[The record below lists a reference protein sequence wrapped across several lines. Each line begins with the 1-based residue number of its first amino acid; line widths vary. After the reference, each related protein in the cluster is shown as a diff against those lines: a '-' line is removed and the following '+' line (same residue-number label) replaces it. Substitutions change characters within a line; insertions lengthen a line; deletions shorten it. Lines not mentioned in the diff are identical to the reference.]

1 MTCLPGTGGPSL
13 GLLLLGFGLLAIGF
27 ALVARKRGIRAMW
40 ASLVVVAMLTV
51 STLSTTDAHA
61 ADGPNGAGTSQ
72 DCPPGTGGGTG
83 SGDDGGDTG
92 SGDGDGTTTRY
103 DVTYAPGVGGTI
115 DGDTSQRVR
124 AGRDATP
131 VTAVPDA
138 SHRFTEW
145 SDGVTTALRQDRDVE
160 ADINVTAQF
169 ALRQYTLTYT
179 AGPGGTVGGT
189 SPQTVDHGTDGT
201 TVTAVP
207 NPGSTF
213 VRWSDGSTTNPRT
226 DEAVTADVEVT
237 AEFTTITYD
246 VTYAAGPGGSI
257 TGDADQT
264 VAHGSDAATVT
275 AVPDTGH
282 RFVQWSDSSTTNP
295 RTDAA
300 VVADISVTAE
310 FALITY
316 RLQYSA
322 GTGGSLTGDDDQS
335 VDHGSDG
342 TAVTAVPDEGH
353 EFLRWSDGSTTN
365 PRTDTNVTA
374 DASIAAVF
382 EINEYALTYAAGT
395 GGTLTGTASQ
405 TVEHGSDGTAVT
417 AVPDTGH
424 RFVQWSD
431 GSTTNP
437 RTDTNV
443 TGDLSVTAEFAVLEY
458 TLTYSAGA
466 GGTLG
471 GTTPQTV
478 EHGSDGTA
486 VTAVPDTGHRFVQWS
501 DGSTANPRT
510 DTDVV
515 ADVSVTAQFAVLS
528 HRLQYAADTGGSIT
542 GDADQT
548 VDHGT
553 DGTAV
558 TAVPDTGH
566 RFVQWSD
573 GSTTNPRTD
582 TAVVA
587 DLSVTAEF
595 EESEVLP
602 LHGVYADELT
612 DDTAESVSFHN
623 PGAAEAE
630 YLLVPTNTGS
640 QQNQVSV
647 GITGNA
653 PLTGADP
660 GGSAALADPHSAD
673 RRDAVALVEARRGG
687 VGPGTPLVPP
697 AQLASGAVPAL
708 GDSMRLNGNLNHSC
722 ATGTAI
728 TGTVQ
733 GVGSRVVIVTDD
745 NNPVGGFSTVDYDD
759 LVETLDLA
767 VASVTDALGDTSDI
781 DQNDRVVVVV
791 TAEINK
797 LAPPATTATDMVLS
811 RPRDLLDQ
819 VECPTSNVGEV
830 FYAMAP
836 DPTGAVNSNIR
847 TLSFVKT
854 AIPRDLTHELG
865 HQIVDAARLDAGT
878 PLDST
883 WLGEAIA
890 DIALDAVFYANA
902 VGLTPLQ
909 DITLSDL
916 TTGPNASRRVAA
928 FNTYINANY
937 TRYRPWLQAP
947 TRNPVFAAT
956 PSPAS
961 RGGAWAFLNYAAD
974 RIAGGSLPARTAF
987 LKSLVT
993 GSTTGTPA
1001 LASAL
1006 GASPTTWLEQFAVSA
1021 YTDDQTDAAAL
1032 GTTGPYAILSWNFRS
1047 VFSGLGGYPL
1057 AVAAL
1062 DAGGSMTSTYAPT
1075 GGSRHIR
1082 FVVAAGSTATITVTS
1097 LDVTNP
1103 SVGYRVVR
1111 LR

>member
-1 MTCLPGTGGPSL
+1 VTCLPGTGGPTL
-13 GLLLLGFGLLAIGF
+13 GLLLLGFGLLALGF

-40 ASLVVVAMLTV
+40 ASLVVVAMLAV

-61 ADGPNGAGTSQ
+61 ADGLNGAGTSQ
-72 DCPPGTGGGTG
+72 DCPPGTGAGT
-83 SGDDGGDTG
+83 GDDGGDAG
-92 SGDGDGTTTRY
+92 SGDGDGTTTSY
-103 DVTYAPGVGGTI
+103 DVTYSPGVGGTI

-145 SDGVTTALRQDRDVE
+145 SDGVTTALRQDRDVA

-179 AGPGGTVGGT
+179 AGPGGAVGGT
-189 SPQTVDHGTDGT
+189 SPQTVEHGTDGT
-201 TVTAVP
+201 AVTAVA

-226 DEAVTADVEVT
+226 DTNVTADVDVT

-275 AVPDTGH
+275 AAPDTGY
-282 RFVQWSDSSTTNP
+282 RFVQWSDGSTTNP

-342 TAVTAVPDEGH
+342 TAVTAVPDEGY
-353 EFLRWSDGSTTN
+353 EFLRWSDGRTTN

-382 EINEYALTYAAGT
+382 EINEYALTYVAGT
-395 GGTLTGTASQ
+395 GGTLTGSASQ

-424 RFVQWSD
+424 RFVRWSD

-437 RTDTNV
+437 RTDT
-443 TGDLSVTAEFAVLEY
+443 
-458 TLTYSAGA
+458 
-466 GGTLG
+466 
-471 GTTPQTV
+471 
-478 EHGSDGTA
+478 
-486 VTAVPDTGHRFVQWS
+486 
-501 DGSTANPRT
+501 
-510 DTDVV
+510 DVV
-515 ADVSVTAQFAVLS
+515 ADLSVTAQFAVLTY
-528 HRLQYAADTGGSIT
+528 RLQYSADTGGTIT

-558 TAVPDTGH
+558 TATADAGH

-582 TAVVA
+582 TTVVA

-595 EESEVLP
+595 EQAEALP
-602 LHGVYADELT
+602 LHGVYDDELT
-612 DDTAESVSFHN
+612 DDSPESVSFHN
-623 PGAAEAE
+623 PDATEAE

-640 QQNQVSV
+640 QANQVSV

-687 VGPGTPLVPP
+687 VGPGAPLVPP
-697 AQLASGAVPAL
+697 AQVPSGAVPVL
-708 GDSMRLNGNLNHSC
+708 GDSMTLNGNPGHSC
-722 ATGTAI
+722 ATGEVVTA
-728 TGTVQ
+728 TVT
-733 GVGSRVVIVTDD
+733 GVGARVIVATDD
-745 NNPVGGFSTVDYDD
+745 ANPPGSLNVVEYQE
-759 LVETLDLA
+759 LVEELDIVVAA
-767 VASVTDALGDTSDI
+767 VSDELGATSDI
-781 DQNDRVVVVV
+781 DDNDRIVVLLTREVN
-791 TAEINK
+791 E
-797 LAPPATTATDMVLS
+797 LSPPATPAVDFALS

-836 DPTGAVNSNIR
+836 DQTGAVNANVR
-847 TLSFVKT
+847 TISQVRGN
-854 AIPRDLTHELG
+854 IPRDVAHELG

-878 PLDST
+878 PLDDT

-890 DIALDAVFYANA
+890 DIAIDAVFWARSI
-902 VGLTPLQ
+902 GLTPLQ
-909 DITLSDL
+909 NLPVGPITS
-916 TTGPNASRRVAA
+916 GPNASRRVAA
-928 FNTYINANY
+928 FNTYVNANY
-937 TRYRPWLQAP
+937 SRYRPWLQSP

-974 RIAGGSLPARTAF
+974 RVAGGSLTDRTAF
-987 LKSLVT
+987 LASLVT
-993 GSTTGTPA
+993 GSTVGTPA
-1001 LASAL
+1001 LATAI
-1006 GASPTTWLEQFAVSA
+1006 GADPWTWLEEFAVAA
-1021 YTDDQTDAAAL
+1021 YTDDQADAGAL
-1032 GTTGPYAILSWNFRS
+1032 GTTGPFAMTSWNYRS
-1047 VFSGLGGYPL
+1047 FYTALNGSYQLS
-1057 AVAAL
+1057 VAAL
-1062 DAGGSMTSTYAPT
+1062 DAGDSMTSTYAPN

-1082 FVVAAGSTATITVTS
+1082 FVVAAGGTATITLTS
-1097 LDVTNP
+1097 LDVPDP